1 MVSIRIIMRR
11 CMEIGNFNNI
21 ISTEYP
27 TKAVRPKNSIM
38 SEDKLVGN
46 GFARLPKLEDAVEWY
61 VKVL

>member
-1 MVSIRIIMRR
+1 MRR